1 MATRSIISKNI
12 AESSSTYTGVDGELI
27 LDTVTN
33 TLRVSDGTT
42 AGGVSLNRSVSTYG
56 DDSSVAIDLTK
67 DVAILNGGSSSGGDS
82 LMNYTLADG
91 TYTGQRIY
99 LVRGTGSRTA
109 LNVIFSKLNK
119 DGAIQTNQSNE
130 AFGQFESVTTCIWNG
145 SAWNLSWDGR
155 A

>member
-67 DVAILNGGSSSGGDS
+67 DVAILNGGSGSGNAE
-82 LMNYTLADG
+82 MNYTLADG

-99 LVRGTGSRTA
+99 MVRGTGTRTS

-119 DGAIQTNQSNE
+119 NGAIQTNQSNE
-130 AFGQFESVTTCIWNG
+130 VFGQFESTNTCIWNG

>member
-42 AGGVSLNRSVSTYG
+42 AGGVSLNRSVSTYS
-56 DDSSVAIDLTK
+56 DDSSVAIDITK
-67 DVAILNGGSSSGGDS
+67 DVAILNGGTGGG

-99 LVRGTGSRTA
+99 LVRGTGSRTS

-119 DGAIQTNQSNE
+119 DGTIQTNQSNE
-130 AFGQFESVTTCIWNG
+130 AFGQFDSTNTCIWNG

>member
-12 AESSSTYTGVDGELI
+12 AESASTYVGVDGELI
-27 LDTVTN
+27 VDTTSN
-33 TLRVSDGTT
+33 TLKISNGSTG
-42 AGGVSLNRSVSTYG
+42 GGVSLNRSVSTYG

-99 LVRGTGSRTA
+99 MVRGTGTRTS

-119 DGAIQTNQSNE
+119 NGAIQTNQSNE
-130 AFGQFESVTTCIWNG
+130 VFGQFESTNTCIWNG